1 MTVVPRDELKSFA
14 DPGTFARG
22 SDYARRGN
30 VLRIVWHEFDQQLV
44 ADVAGTTGLYETTI
58 TFDDFDDD
66 GPGEIIDTACTC
78 PVGYDCKHC
87 VAVLLV
93 NNQQML
99 EQRTS
104 AMLDADSGLSPGA
117 DEAEPIWGFDPSDS
131 GAIFGSG
138 RPPARPPQKP
148 EWRQRFDRI
157 VEVTR
162 RATTQPETLA
172 LGFELHRPPQRS
184 YFNRGPSRLKVAE
197 IPDEPDIQLH
207 LRPLVPGAKNNWIK
221 GQAGWHWFTSRLNA
235 SRFDVEQFEWFYR
248 LVTLDDGFGRYG
260 SASSATIRLD
270 DFGSPFL
277 WELLGRAADL
287 DIPLVSADKQIDIRL
302 GRKAELHLDVT
313 RDDNAL
319 VLRSAVVI
327 DDRTVPA
334 HDVRPIGL
342 DGVYSVDMVGK
353 TKAAITLAPLT
364 EPMTEAQRTVL
375 ESAVTTRIPA
385 EAHDDFFDRILPL
398 LRTPTDRRGRARDGR
413 ARDGGNPGTSASGNV
428 GLANSGPA
436 NSGNAGTL
444 SGERIIS
451 SDGSVDLPVER
462 SPHLN
467 LHIAYEIS
475 GKSNRSRRT
484 TKTSTTKTPSPDMR
498 LNWSWIYYSPQRTC
512 PLVPHHSELAN
523 TQGGRDQKFEHAVL
537 RRLRAIDPDAA
548 RTESRTLTG
557 IDAAT
562 YSTRVLP
569 RIQDLDDVT
578 VTFADADN
586 APDFRELEAT
596 PQVSLRTSATDDSD
610 WFDLGIDVT
619 VDGHEIPFVDL
630 FTALAQEQSHL
641 ILDDGS
647 FFSLEN
653 PVFDRLRELLAE
665 ANALDGFSP
674 ENPQISRYQ
683 TALYDELEDL
693 ADDVADD
700 PRWSELMD
708 GLRDLDAVAEVAV
721 PETVNAQLR
730 PYQVEG
736 FRWLAFLREHHLGGI
751 LADDMGLGKTL
762 QTLALIDYDRIEREA
777 QPTAEPTVEHVDEH
791 AAETRVPFL
800 VVAPTSVVAN
810 WMLEARKFTPHLTVT
825 AVGETA
831 KKRKRPVA
839 EAVAGADIVVTSYA
853 VMRLDIDEFAGL
865 DWAGVIFDEAQ
876 FMKNH
881 QAKTHRAARRLD
893 APFRLAITGTPMEN
907 SLTDV
912 WSLIAITS
920 PGLFPN
926 AKRFREHYVRPIES
940 GEDPSR
946 MDRLRSRLRPFM
958 LRRTK
963 DLVAADLPEKQE
975 QVLTV
980 ELEPAH
986 RRLYDTV
993 LQRERKQVL
1002 GLLGDFEKNRFA
1014 IFRSLTLLRM
1024 LALAP
1029 GIVADYADSGIAS
1042 SKLGALMSHLREVRD
1057 EGHRA
1062 LVFSQFTSYLGAVA
1076 TELED
1081 NGIDYVYLDGSTK
1094 DRTKVIE
1101 AFREGSAPV
1110 FLISLKAGGFGLT
1123 LTEADYVFLLDP
1135 WWNPAAESQAVD
1147 RSHRI
1152 GQTRQVMVYRLVA
1165 ENTIEEKVLALQTK
1179 KADLFTALMD
1189 EGSAFSEVISAAD
1202 IKGLLEG

>member
-1 MTVVPRDELKSFA
+1 MTVVPREVLKSLV

-22 SDYARRGN
+22 SDYARKGQ
-30 VLRIVWHEFDQQLV
+30 VLRIVWHELDRQLV
-44 ADVAGTTGLYETTI
+44 ADVAGSTGLYETTI

-66 GPGEIIDTACTC
+66 EPGEIVDTVCTC
-78 PVGYDCKHC
+78 PVGDDCKHC

-93 NNQQML
+93 NNQKML

-104 AMLDADSGLSPGA
+104 AIIGG
-117 DEAEPIWGFDPSDS
+117 
-131 GAIFGSG
+131 G
-138 RPPARPPQKP
+138 RPPARRSQKP
-148 EWRQRFDRI
+148 EWRQRLDRI
-157 VEVTR
+157 VEAAQRTS
-162 RATTQPETLA
+162 AQPETMA

-184 YFNRGPSRLKVAE
+184 YFNREPSRIKAADIPAE
-197 IPDEPDIQLH
+197 ADPQLH
-207 LRPLVPGAKNNWIK
+207 IRPLIPGAKNNWIK
-221 GQAGWHWFTSRLNA
+221 GQAGWHWFASRINA
-235 SRFDVEQFEWFYR
+235 SRFEPDQFEWFYR
-248 LVTLDDGFGRYG
+248 LVTLDDGLGGFGHAQ
-260 SASSATIRLD
+260 SAATIRLD

-277 WELLGRAADL
+277 WELLGQAADL
-287 DIPLVSADKQIDIRL
+287 DIPLVSADKQITVRL
-302 GRKAELHLDVT
+302 AQWAEFHLDVT
-313 RDDNAL
+313 RSDDGL
-319 VLRSAVVI
+319 VLRTDVAI
-327 DDRTVPA
+327 DGQPVQDS
-334 HDVRPIGL
+334 DVRPIGL
-342 DGVYSVDMVGK
+342 GGVYSLEMAG
-353 TKAAITLAPLT
+353 TSKAVVTLAPLT
-364 EPMTEAQRTVL
+364 EPMTEAQRTLL
-375 ESAVTTRIPA
+375 EGPASTRIPA
-385 EAHDDFFDRILPL
+385 EGHSEFVDRVLPL
-398 LRTPTDRRGRARDGR
+398 LRTPPDRRGESGRRPRAGE
-413 ARDGGNPGTSASGNV
+413 ASKSPGNDDRR
-428 GLANSGPA
+428 
-436 NSGNAGTL
+436 AGTG
-444 SGERIIS
+444 SGGQRVIS
-451 SDGSVDLPVER
+451 SDGSVDLPVEK

-467 LHIAYEIS
+467 LHISYEGPDKRDPATRGS
-475 GKSNRSRRT
+475 DKRGRGQSPA
-484 TKTSTTKTPSPDMR
+484 TPTMR
-498 LNWSWIYYSPQRTC
+498 LTWSWTYYSPQRTF
-512 PLVPHHSELAN
+512 PLVPHHSELSD
-523 TQGGRDQKFEHAVL
+523 QVRGRDQKFEHAVL

-548 RTESRTLTG
+548 RTESTTLTG

-569 RIQDLDDVT
+569 RFHELDDVT
-578 VTFADADN
+578 VTYADSDN
-586 APDFRELEAT
+586 APDFRELDAT
-596 PQVSLRTSATDDSD
+596 PQVSVRTEATDDSD
-610 WFDLGIDVT
+610 WFDLGIDVS
-619 VDGHEIPFVDL
+619 VDGCEIPFVDL

-641 ILDDGS
+641 ILEDGS
-647 FFSLEN
+647 FFSLDN
-653 PVFDRLRELLAE
+653 PAFDRLRELLAE

-700 PRWSELMD
+700 PRWSELID
-708 GLRDLDAVAEVAV
+708 GLRNLDTIAEVAV
-721 PETVNAQLR
+721 PDTVNAQLR

-736 FRWLAFLREHHLGGI
+736 FRWLAFLRQHHLGGI

-762 QTLALIDYDRIEREA
+762 QTLALIDHDRIERE
-777 QPTAEPTVEHVDEH
+777 
-791 AAETRVPFL
+791 TRAPFL

-810 WMLEARKFTPHLTVT
+810 WVLEARKFTPHLSVT
-825 AVGETA
+825 EVGATA
-831 KKRKRPVA
+831 KKRKSPVT

-853 VMRLDIDEFAGL
+853 VMRLDIDEFADL

-881 QAKTHRAARRLD
+881 QAKTHRAARQLE

-912 WSLIAITS
+912 WSLTAITS

-926 AKRFREHYVRPIES
+926 AKRFRDDFVRPIES
-940 GEDPSR
+940 GEAPGR

-1024 LALAP
+1024 LALDP
-1029 GIVADYADSGIAS
+1029 GIVAEHADSGIAS
-1042 SKLGALMSHLREVRD
+1042 SKLGVLMSHLREVGD

-1062 LVFSQFTSYLGAVA
+1062 LVFSQFTSYLRAVA
-1076 TELED
+1076 AELED
-1081 NGIDYVYLDGSTK
+1081 NGIDYVYLDGSTT

-1135 WWNPAAESQAVD
+1135 WWNPAAENQAVD
-1147 RSHRI
+1147 RTHRI

-1179 KADLFTALMD
+1179 KAELFTALMD

>member
-1 MTVVPRDELKSFA
+1 MTIVPTEELRSLA

-22 SDYARRGN
+22 SDYARIGQ
-30 VLRIVWHEFDQQLV
+30 VLGVAWHEAERELV
-44 ADVAGTTGLYETTI
+44 ADVAGSGGLYQTTI
-58 TFDDFDDD
+58 VFDDEEE
-66 GPGEIIDTACTC
+66 PCEILGTDCTC
-78 PVGYDCKHC
+78 PVGGYCKHC
-87 VAVLLV
+87 VAVLIV

-99 EQRTS
+99 ELRTS
-104 AMLDADSGLSPGA
+104 AILDAGSIRRPGEADPTADSSTAIADPGGQQTSRWGGWSPPRRA
-117 DEAEPIWGFDPSDS
+117 
-131 GAIFGSG
+131 
-138 RPPARPPQKP
+138 QKP
-148 EWRQRFDRI
+148 EWQQRLDRI
-157 VEVTR
+157 VEASR
-162 RATTQPETLA
+162 RSSPKTETVA

-184 YFNRGPSRLKVAE
+184 YFNRAPSKLKVSE
-197 IPDEPDIQLH
+197 LPDEPEPQLYV
-207 LRPLVPGAKNNWIK
+207 RPLVPGAKGNWIK
-221 GQAGWHWFTSRLNA
+221 GQAGWHWFTSRLNS
-235 SRFDVEQFEWFYR
+235 SRFDADQFEWLYR
-248 LVTLDDGFGRYG
+248 LVTLDDGLGRPGY
-260 SASSATIRLD
+260 STASSMISLD

-277 WELLGRAADL
+277 WELLGQAADL
-287 DIPLVSADKQIDIRL
+287 DIPLVSADKQIEIRL
-302 GRKAELHLDVT
+302 GRQTEFHLDVT
-313 RDDNAL
+313 RDDADLLLSAAL
-319 VLRSAVVI
+319 AIDGHSVSA
-327 DDRTVPA
+327 R
-334 HDVRPIGL
+334 DVRPIGRS
-342 DGVYSVDMVGK
+342 GVYSLEMVGK
-353 TKAAITLAPLT
+353 AKAAITLAPLN
-364 EPMTEAQRTVL
+364 EPLTPPQRTIL
-375 ESAVTTRIPA
+375 NDAAVTRIPA
-385 EAHDDFFDRILPL
+385 TAHEDFFDRILPL
-398 LRTPTDRRGRARDGR
+398 LRTPPNRPGGARAD
-413 ARDGGNPGTSASGNV
+413 
-428 GLANSGPA
+428 
-436 NSGNAGTL
+436 
-444 SGERIIS
+444 GERLIS
-451 SDGSVDLPVER
+451 SDGSVDLPVEK

-467 LHIAYEIS
+467 LQIRYETP
-475 GKSNRSRRT
+475 GTRSRGKGPT
-484 TKTSTTKTPSPDMR
+484 TPTMR
-498 LNWSWIYYSPQRTC
+498 LAWSWTYYSPQRTC
-512 PLVPHHSELAN
+512 ALVPHHSELSD
-523 TQGGRDQKFEHAVL
+523 QVRGRDQKFENAVL

-548 RTESRTLTG
+548 RAESTTLTG

-562 YSTRVLP
+562 YSTRTLP
-569 RIQDLDDVT
+569 RIRELDDVEVT
-578 VTFADADN
+578 VADADA

-619 VDGHEIPFVDL
+619 VDGRDIPFVDL

-653 PVFDRLRELLAE
+653 PAFDRLRELLAE

-700 PRWSELMD
+700 PRWTALMD
-708 GLRDLDAVAEVAV
+708 GLRGLDTIAEVAV

-730 PYQVEG
+730 PYQAEG

-762 QTLALIDYDRIEREA
+762 QTLALIDRDRTLR
-777 QPTAEPTVEHVDEH
+777 PTDHRP
-791 AAETRVPFL
+791 PFL

-810 WMLEARKFTPHLTVT
+810 WVLEARKFTPHLNVT

-839 EAVAGADIVVTSYA
+839 EAVTGADIVVTSYA
-853 VMRLDIDEFAGL
+853 VMRLDIDEFAGVE
-865 DWAGVIFDEAQ
+865 WAGVVFDEAQ
-876 FMKNH
+876 FMKNN
-881 QAKTHRAARRLD
+881 QAKTHRAARRLE

-912 WSLIAITS
+912 WSLAAITS
-920 PGLFPN
+920 PGLFPD
-926 AKRFREHYVRPIES
+926 AKRFKEDYVRPIES
-940 GEDPSR
+940 GEAPER

-1002 GLLGDFEKNRFA
+1002 GLLGEFEKNRFA

-1024 LALAP
+1024 LALDP
-1029 GIVADYADSGIAS
+1029 GIVTEYADSGITS
-1042 SKLGALMSHLREVRD
+1042 SKLGVLMSHLGEVRNED
-1057 EGHRA
+1057 HRA
-1062 LVFSQFTSYLGAVA
+1062 LVFSQFTSYLRAVA
-1076 TELED
+1076 VELEA

-1094 DRTKVIE
+1094 DRTTVIE

-1135 WWNPAAESQAVD
+1135 WWNPAAENQAVD
-1147 RSHRI
+1147 RTHRI
-1152 GQTRQVMVYRLVA
+1152 GQTRSVMVYRLVA
-1165 ENTIEEKVLALQTK
+1165 ENTIEEKVLVLQTK
-1179 KADLFTALMD
+1179 KAELFTALMD